1 MFILT
6 WWSLE
11 SDIIIL
17 EALFHL
23 RLLFSLAGIHLSSQV
38 TQSWK
43 EVQWQSWLFSPV
55 YVTISLPLASIGW
68 TKLAAFGGLRWISL
82 YLSSLYYVCFSS
94 HYQFFNAMSVSA
106 QWWLCGA

>member
-1 MFILT
+1 MCILT

-11 SDIIIL
+11 SDIIIS

-23 RLLFSLAGIHLSSQV
+23 RLLFSLAGIHLSCHV

-68 TKLAAFGGLRWISL
+68 TKLAVFGGLRWISL
-82 YLSSLYYVCFSS
+82 YLSSLYYVCFSC
-94 HYQFFNAMSVSA
+94 HYQFFNTMSVSA